1 MTQSR
6 HTYLD
11 VHTQTSVQLLGH
23 AGAHIP
29 GKHTPNDY
37 LPCLQKQRLGCLCR
51 CYWGR
56 IGENKMSPGTL
67 AGGFSK
73 FHAFDWQHWTPKRK
87 LECLNFRGKHKRT
100 SRVEWLHRQRDRQVW
115 LQIDGRK
122 GILAA
127 KAYNH
132 KKICLAKNVESA
144 AQTWHKIKCSIIQ
157 VSLLNQT
164 AQEKHKTL

>member
-1 MTQSR
+1 MEGGVSSPLGWPVSFEVITGWLETLRAGQWTSHARPHTFRPVSRCGDGACLDVHTQKKKHNTMTQSR

-37 LPCLQKQRLGCLCR
+37 LPLQKQRLGCLCR

-56 IGENKMSPGTL
+56 IGGKKRSPGTL
-67 AGGFSK
+67 AGFFSK
-73 FHAFDWQHWTPKRK
+73 FHAFDWQHWTPERK

-100 SRVEWLHRQRDRQVW
+100 SRVE
-115 LQIDGRK
+115 
-122 GILAA
+122 
-127 KAYNH
+127 
-132 KKICLAKNVESA
+132 
-144 AQTWHKIKCSIIQ
+144 
-157 VSLLNQT
+157 
-164 AQEKHKTL
+164 